1 LTFFVGFAFISSE
14 RQSNFI
20 WALERLKR
28 LFMTSKG
35 GPQVIV
41 SDKNLALMN
50 VIAIVFHD
58 CYHFLRRLHIQ
69 KNVKA
74 KYKMLVNSIDTCDVV
89 MEAWENVMYCE
100 DESTFTD
107 CVEHLRHVC
116 ISWPLLYEYVN

>member
-1 LTFFVGFAFISSE
+1 MTFFVGFAFISSE

>member
-1 LTFFVGFAFISSE
+1 
-14 RQSNFI
+14 
-20 WALERLKR
+20 
-28 LFMTSKG
+28 MTSKG